1 MNKDKCVDV
10 IKIIL
15 DQMLQDTALMKP
27 VLLMMKR
34 SMDIKQ
40 YFIPQMKQLQEKTEE
55 TNSKKRSPSNR
66 QTTNAET
73 SLNET
78 NTDSTIRTLPRRSE
92 RQRKP
97 LDKYAITI
105 SR

>member
-27 VLLMMKR
+27 VLLIAKMI
-34 SMDIKQ
+34 MDIKQ
-40 YFIPQMKQLQEKTEE
+40 YFIPQMKHLQEKTGE
-55 TNSKKRSPSNR
+55 TDRKKRSPSNR

-78 NTDSTIRTLPRRSE
+78 NTDSTVRTLPRRSK

-97 LDKYAITI
+97 LDKYAISI